1 VNAIRLA
8 QEGKVEVVVDDKK
21 DAGIAGQSPQTS
33 REEKEIAPAERLV
46 TQLENLRASTQG
58 GCNQDHETFRLVV
71 GGDDVKAGGAEPIE
85 E

>member
-8 QEGKVEVVVDDKK
+8 QEGKVDVVVDDKK

-46 TQLENLRASTQG
+46 TQLENLRASPQG